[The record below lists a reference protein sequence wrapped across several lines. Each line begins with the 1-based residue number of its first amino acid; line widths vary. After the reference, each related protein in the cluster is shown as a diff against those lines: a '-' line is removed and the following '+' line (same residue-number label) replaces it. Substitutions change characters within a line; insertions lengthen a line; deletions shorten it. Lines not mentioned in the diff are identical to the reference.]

1 VEERATSVSARA
13 VSWGAF
19 GAGYLACYFLSTA
32 LDLPVLWYFPTE
44 HRFELGPNPEG
55 LAADFYGRVGLCLAA
70 GLLAYVAVRLVV
82 RRLSSGAVSR
92 WILPVGVWG
101 TALFLFTA
109 ALYGYKL
116 HGRRSRPA
124 PLPPNYVA
132 R

>member
-1 VEERATSVSARA
+1 VDDRATSVRARA
-13 VSWGAF
+13 IGWGAF
-19 GAGYLACYFLSTA
+19 GTAYLACYFLSTA
-32 LDLPVLWYFPTE
+32 LDLPVFWYLPTE
-44 HRFELGPNPEG
+44 HRFELSPRPEG

-70 GLLAYVAVRLVV
+70 GISAYCLVRFVV
-82 RRLSSGAVSR
+82 RRISSPATHR
-92 WILPVGVWG
+92 WILPLGVWG
-101 TALFLFTA
+101 VAIFAFTA